1 MIFGLFFL
9 VLGASGHFTDDLYLQ
24 LARNHSHENVISSPL
39 SVEIA
44 IAMTYLAAGGETAQ
58 EIEKTL
64 KLPSDR
70 KVVAKKYKELLENIE
85 GREKVATLYLA
96 NRIYVVDK
104 YRINPGY
111 NEMVKD
117 SFKAEAKSLNVND
130 PSRAAAIVNN
140 WVNETT
146 RGKIDKLVT
155 EDDVSNDLVAM
166 LLNAIYFKGQWQYK
180 FNPDETKKE
189 DFRVSDQKRVPV
201 EMMNLETHLRYD
213 YVESLDVQ
221 VVELPFLN
229 SSLNMVIYLPKKVEG
244 LKALEEQI
252 SGFSVSLIKTKV
264 FLKLPKFKIE
274 FTKEL
279 SDILQNMGI
288 KKAFEEDAA
297 NFTDLVNKDGVY
309 ISKVKQKAFIEVN
322 EEGAEAAAVTVAET
336 SMYISMP
343 LPSERFVADHP
354 FAYVI
359 RDENTIYFQGHY
371 VNPEAK

>member
-9 VLGASGHFTDDLYLQ
+9 VLGASGHFTDDFYLQ

-44 IAMTYLAAGGETAQ
+44 IAMTYLAAGGKTAW
-58 EIEKTL
+58 EIENTL

-70 KVVAKKYKELLENIE
+70 KAVAEKYNELIENIE

-96 NRIYVVDK
+96 NRIYVVDN

-111 NEMVKD
+111 NEMVRE

-130 PSRAAAIVNN
+130 PSQAAAIVNK

-146 RGKIDKLVT
+146 RRKIDKLVT
-155 EDDVSNDLVAM
+155 EDDVSSSLVM

-180 FNPDETKKE
+180 FDPGKTQKE

-201 EMMNLETHLRYD
+201 EMMNLKAVLRYGFE
-213 YVESLDVQ
+213 ESLDVQ
-221 VVELPFLN
+221 VVELPFQN
-229 SSLNMVIYLPKKVEG
+229 SSLNMVIYLPKKVDG

-252 SGFSVSLIKTKV
+252 SGLTVSLRERKV
-264 FLKLPKFKIE
+264 VLKLPKFKIE

-279 SDILQNMGI
+279 SDILRNMGI
-288 KKAFEEDAA
+288 REAFELIAD
-297 NFTDLVNKDGVY
+297 FKDLVDQEGIY

-322 EEGAEAAAVTVAET
+322 EEGAEAAAATVAVGVMK
-336 SMYISMP
+336 SFK
-343 LPSERFVADHP
+343 LGFVLFEADHP
-354 FAYVI
+354 FAFVI
-359 RDENTIYFQGHY
+359 RDEKTVYFQGHF
-371 VNPEAK
+371 VNPEGK

>member
-44 IAMTYLAAGGETAQ
+44 IAMTYLAAGGKTAW
-58 EIEKTL
+58 EIENTL

-70 KVVAKKYKELLENIE
+70 KAVAEKYNELIENIE

-96 NRIYVVDK
+96 NRIYVADRF
-104 YRINPGY
+104 RINPGY
-111 NEMVKD
+111 NEMVRD

-130 PSRAAAIVNN
+130 RFQAAAIVNK

-155 EDDVSNDLVAM
+155 KDDVSGDLVAM

-180 FNPDETKKE
+180 FNPVKTKKE

-201 EMMNLETHLRYD
+201 EMMRQLADLRYG
-213 YVESLDVQ
+213 YVRSLDVQ

-229 SSLNMVIYLPKKVEG
+229 SSLNMVIYLPKKVDG
-244 LKALEEQI
+244 LKALEEQF
-252 SGFSVSLIKTKV
+252 SGLSVFLREREV

-279 SDILQNMGI
+279 SDILKNMGI
-288 KKAFEEDAA
+288 KKAFEVDAD
-297 NFTDLVNKDGVY
+297 FKDLVNQDGVY
-309 ISKVKQKAFIEVN
+309 ISTVKQKAFIEVN
-322 EEGAEAAAVTVAET
+322 EEGAEAAAVTEVGGIGLSVRPNPE
-336 SMYISMP
+336 I
-343 LPSERFVADHP
+343 FVADHP

-359 RDENTIYFQGHY
+359 RDEKTIYFQGHY